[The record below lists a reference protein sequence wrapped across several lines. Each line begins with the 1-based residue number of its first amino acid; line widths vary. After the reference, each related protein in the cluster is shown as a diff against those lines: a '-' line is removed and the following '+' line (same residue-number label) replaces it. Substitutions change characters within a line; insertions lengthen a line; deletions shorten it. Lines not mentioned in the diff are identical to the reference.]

1 MILRRPIIA
10 HIETAVNITKACVA
24 LHNSLAKETS
34 DNYLPSSMPD
44 FETLDDNGLQS
55 FFYQGLNNYPQQAKN
70 KV

>member
-24 LHNSLAKETS
+24 LHNSLVKETS

-55 FFYQGLNNYPQQAKN
+55 FS
-70 KV
+70 